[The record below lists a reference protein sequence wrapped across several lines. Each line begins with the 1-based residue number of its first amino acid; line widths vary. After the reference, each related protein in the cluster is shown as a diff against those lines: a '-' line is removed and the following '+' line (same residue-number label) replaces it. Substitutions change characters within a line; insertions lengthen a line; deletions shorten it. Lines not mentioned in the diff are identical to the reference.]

1 MVPPKVAMSAV
12 VNSALASDRV
22 KVMVAVWPVAMVDAV
37 MLSAMVGAAL
47 SMLMLMLMG
56 IVRRGWTDRWAWF
69 QPRSGC

>member
-1 MVPPKVAMSAV
+1 MVPPKVVMSAV

-47 SMLMLMLMG
+47 LMLMLMG
-56 IVRRGWTDRWAWF
+56 IMRRGWTDRWGWF